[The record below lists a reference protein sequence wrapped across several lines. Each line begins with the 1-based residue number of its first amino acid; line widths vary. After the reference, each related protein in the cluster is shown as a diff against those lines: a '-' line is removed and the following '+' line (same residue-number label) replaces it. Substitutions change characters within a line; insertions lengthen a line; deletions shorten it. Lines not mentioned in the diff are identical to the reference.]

1 MATSRWIKPLM
12 DSLLTYVDDSG
23 RTNKF
28 SKIKIKADG
37 HCLFRAIAKQPRIPK
52 NLFPADKKLEI
63 DKINWL
69 RLKSVDG
76 LRLHQNNVFTRFMVE
91 KTKSSSVKIVLE
103 NYHRNFEKYCQT
115 MSRQFDDERTPVSK
129 DEYADEF
136 VIMFMPD
143 IIKLP
148 VCILTLKDGKLIFYN
163 QYEGMNNQHSGKE
176 PVYLLH
182 DEVGL
187 HYDMLLPLEEGD
199 SLAGD
204 VSSGVNR
211 AANAQP

>member
-1 MATSRWIKPLM
+1 
-12 DSLLTYVDDSG
+12 V
-23 RTNKF
+23 
-28 SKIKIKADG
+28 
-37 HCLFRAIAKQPRIPK
+37 
-52 NLFPADKKLEI
+52 
-63 DKINWL
+63 
-69 RLKSVDG
+69 V
-76 LRLHQNNVFTRFMVE
+76 
-91 KTKSSSVKIVLE
+91 E
-103 NYHRNFEKYCQT
+103 NYHTFEKYCQD
-115 MSRQFDDERTPVSK
+115 MSHQFDDENTYVSR

-136 VIMFMPD
+136 VIMSMPD

-148 VCILTLKDGKLIFYN
+148 VCILTFKDGKLKFSEK
-163 QYEGMNNQHSGKE
+163 YEGMNNQHSGKE

>member
-1 MATSRWIKPLM
+1 
-12 DSLLTYVDDSG
+12 
-23 RTNKF
+23 
-28 SKIKIKADG
+28 
-37 HCLFRAIAKQPRIPK
+37 
-52 NLFPADKKLEI
+52 
-63 DKINWL
+63 
-69 RLKSVDG
+69 
-76 LRLHQNNVFTRFMVE
+76 MV
-91 KTKSSSVKIVLE
+91 E
-103 NYHRNFEKYCQT
+103 NYHTFEKYCQDL
-115 MSRQFDDERTPVSK
+115 SHQFDDENTYVSR

-136 VIMFMPD
+136 VIMSMPD

-148 VCILTLKDGKLIFYN
+148 VCILTFKDGKLKFSEK
-163 QYEGMNNQHSGKE
+163 YEGMNNQHSGKE